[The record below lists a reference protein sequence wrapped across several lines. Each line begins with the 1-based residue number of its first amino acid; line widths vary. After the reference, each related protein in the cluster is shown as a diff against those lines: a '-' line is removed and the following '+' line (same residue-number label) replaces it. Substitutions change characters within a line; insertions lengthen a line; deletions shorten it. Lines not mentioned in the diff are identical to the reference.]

1 MYILGVK
8 GKRDII
14 DWHVDCLGQYFLPDK
29 RYCNLEY
36 LKGVLSGAISVYRNE
51 QVRPVNI
58 PRFKTL
64 TLKIVY
70 EYAMSHPVCK
80 RYLPEMEG
88 EGEPM
93 LDRDFL
99 FTIVNTG
106 DKTFFP
112 GQLHRIEERKIEL
125 KKESEEDV
133 ILIRPEMLSLLES
146 FKRDGAPS
154 TRKNHRSLALLKMH
168 AKKRS
173 RA

>member
-1 MYILGVK
+1 
-8 GKRDII
+8 
-14 DWHVDCLGQYFLPDK
+14 
-29 RYCNLEY
+29 
-36 LKGVLSGAISVYRNE
+36 
-51 QVRPVNI
+51 
-58 PRFKTL
+58 
-64 TLKIVY
+64 
-70 EYAMSHPVCK
+70 
-80 RYLPEMEG
+80 
-88 EGEPM
+88 M

-154 TRKNHRSLALLKMH
+154 TRKNYRSLALLKMH
-168 AKKRS
+168 ANKRN